1 MGKYSKFRGDPESKL
16 LYVLDGLVGGVN
28 TEFSDDASGD
38 TDFDNLINFDVDL
51 MGTLTKRN
59 GFGKLTGISAI
70 FNKFNLGSDGLL
82 PWVRNVTEDN
92 QDPSKDNDN
101 LLLIKL
107 LQNDNNCFRNLS
119 AFSGFY
125 AYRDYQRMYGF
136 QNNEFRL
143 LMLTVKD
150 GVTTSWLYKCKLPE
164 LAYDSEG
171 NEQFNEDGTPVETL
185 TITCDK
191 KILPIK
197 MTHNKNLMNIPTVEL
212 GDDIYFT
219 SNGSGLVAF
228 NRKTE
233 EYTYY
238 FKDEE
243 IGVEENQAFK
253 PSIYD
258 IQENGYNVLGDDPM
272 MYYSGLPSNTT
283 GDGSIEGAVITTE
296 SGVPVN
302 VIPTGQSFYLYI
314 YYTGA
319 DKGFTITTK
328 SGGKDL
334 SINVEDAP
342 EGDKTVVGRRRYKIT
357 FPVQPTGEVEF
368 KVEKKE
374 TTIDAF
380 YFYRSPGSVSS
391 DDKKPEGIKVGDYDI
406 VEMYSR
412 LLYYKDATI
421 WFSDVNN
428 YSYVPHLNSVTL
440 AIEPTDKIT
449 KIAYFRGVYVIFTKN
464 TIYKMIGTF
473 GSADFAIEPINTS
486 IGCHAGETVVTI
498 ENTIYFASPRGI
510 YALKS
515 SEYREGLENLTEL
528 DLKVKKLT
536 SDYTMYNDELANP
549 SIRFN
554 GISERAYAFRY
565 KNKYMLFYNS
575 YYNEGDYAAKN
586 NIDVL
591 VYDYILKNFTTYR
604 FKEKPTF
611 LFFNDG
617 ALQTFCSTLQNNE
630 VLIPAD
636 EIVNYDLESQDPT
649 SNTILDSSGKENNGE
664 IVGDVVINQSSY
676 QLGHLDYIE
685 TNAEGKQ
692 IFTDKEL
699 KLDLKLGENTE
710 DKTIFEL
717 KSNEIPDEYADFI
730 QDSLYSLDVE
740 GYQLETIYTVR
751 RINIYNEI
759 AHEITATFRLHK
771 LSSDAPDV
779 VSGKLKVEGIYG
791 ETILKP
797 WLPVIYPTGGTVKAP
812 VGEIDYVA
820 NFSGSDVV
828 EIYSNYMGCVDIDT
842 QDANYEFELTPSIT
856 IEGYKEET
864 TYEVGAKIANT
875 TKILSTEKSYIKIGI
890 PYAVTAYNVDGKQ
903 YARCTVTKPF
913 VRCTTSSMN
922 VPSRTLKISFA
933 SKSMSFTIPKLNG
946 ADDFKSSETKYVD
959 VTYPESVLSGDGI
972 YKITVKGSYGIKA
985 TLSGTYTENLTGSFS
1000 LTLPKMKR
1008 TTISAAVNAGI
1019 IMSCPVYMV
1028 FVEGIDAISLVLKF
1042 LSDNTLRLICNT
1054 TEMSY
1059 ILATPI
1065 IKNINN
1071 KHTIRLK
1078 GENSDLILY
1087 IDDEEYVLNLPENT
1101 NLNYYKYNSD
1111 DILFG
1116 TDKDRTNYLNW
1127 EMFEI
1132 DFGAFKYNTVDNE
1145 IVSENEVT
1153 LVDKSTNGINGTAYY
1168 SGILEYPGLSFT
1180 GNMSYIK
1187 LPELNYDFSH
1197 GITLE
1202 TEFTL
1207 DNVDETQILFD
1218 MATANKLASV
1228 NLEVSNRHLVFN
1240 STKLN
1245 GEVVSIEN
1253 PLTLEVRIRYT
1264 VKIMCKYNNENGTYT
1279 VDMFVNNNDVP
1290 NVSKKF
1296 RVNPIEN
1303 VVRQLCY
1310 IGKSVNDD
1318 SYLKGQMFNFKL
1330 IISSYSTDVYDFGT
1344 FYEFGIS
1351 YSDFGKPIYFEAVT
1365 KGINLQYP
1373 LHIKKLKHTFMKV
1386 KGGYKY
1392 NDLFFELYVDGHL
1405 TNDPKKYYC
1414 YVDFDDSIIYD
1425 YTVEPNISVE
1435 PRLSL
1440 LGDINIGKTKLG
1452 EGIYQTLKMIT
1463 PAKGKNFKVRLYG
1476 DNKDI
1481 ISLESFGFVSKLGKV
1496 KQD

>member
-16 LYVLDGLVGGVN
+16 LYVLDGLVGGIN

-70 FNKFNLGSDGLL
+70 FNNFNLGPDGLL
-82 PWVRNVTEDN
+82 PRVKNVTEGV

-101 LLLIKL
+101 LLFIKL

-136 QNNEFRL
+136 QNNEFHL
-143 LMLTVKD
+143 LILTVKD
-150 GVTTSWLYKCKLPE
+150 DVTTSWLYKCRLPE
-164 LAYDSEG
+164 LAYDYEG
-171 NEQFNEDGTPVETL
+171 NEQLNEDGTPVETL

-191 KILPIK
+191 TILPIK

-219 SNGSGLVAF
+219 SNDKGLISF
-228 NRKTE
+228 NRVTE

-243 IGVEENQAFK
+243 IGITENEAFK

-258 IQENGYNVLGDDPM
+258 IQENGYNVLSDDPM
-272 MYYSGLPSNTT
+272 MYYSGLSSSIV

-302 VIPTGQSFYLYI
+302 VVPSGQSFYLYI

-319 DKGFTITTK
+319 DNGFTITTK

-334 SINVEDAP
+334 SVNVEDAP
-342 EGDKTVVGRRRYKIT
+342 EAETIVGRKRYRIS
-357 FPVQPTGEVEF
+357 FPTQPTGEVEF
-368 KVEKKE
+368 KVEKNE
-374 TTIDAF
+374 ATIDAF

-391 DDKKPEGIKVGDYDI
+391 DDKKPEGIKVGDYGI
-406 VEMYSR
+406 TEMYSR

-428 YSYVPHLNSVTL
+428 YSYIPHLNSVTL
-440 AIEPTDKIT
+440 SIEPTDKIT
-449 KIAYFRGVYVIFTKN
+449 KIVYFRGVYVIFTKN
-464 TIYKMIGTF
+464 TIYKMVGTF

-575 YYNEGDYAAKN
+575 YYNEGDYAATN

-617 ALQTFCSTLQNNE
+617 ALQTFCSTLQNEE

-649 SNTILDSSGKENNGE
+649 SNVVLDNSGEENNGE
-664 IVGDVVINQSSY
+664 IVGDVVTNQSSY

-685 TNAEGKQ
+685 TNAEGEQ

-699 KLDLKLGENTE
+699 KLDLKLGENIE

-751 RINIYNEI
+751 RINIYNET

-797 WLPVIYPTGGTVKAP
+797 WLLVIHPTQGTTVKAP

-820 NFSGSDVV
+820 DFSGSDVV
-828 EIYSNYMGCVDIDT
+828 EIYSNYGGCVDIDT
-842 QDANYEFELTPSIT
+842 NDTNYEFELIPSIT

-864 TYEVGAKIANT
+864 TYEVGAKIAKT
-875 TKILSTEKSYIKIGI
+875 TKVLSTEKSYIKIGI

-913 VRCTTSSMN
+913 VRCTTSSMS

-933 SKSMSFTIPKLNG
+933 GKSMSFTIPKLNG

-1019 IMSCPVYMV
+1019 VMSCPVYMV
-1028 FVEGIDAISLVLKF
+1028 FVEGIDAISLALKL

-1059 ILATPI
+1059 ILATPV

-1078 GENSDLILY
+1078 GENSDLFLY
-1087 IDDEEYVLNLPENT
+1087 INDEEYVLNLPENI

-1145 IVSENEVT
+1145 TVSENEVT
-1153 LVDKSTNGINGTAYY
+1153 LVDKSTNEINGTAYY
-1168 SGILEYPGLSFT
+1168 SGTLEYPGLSFT

-1187 LPELNYDFSH
+1187 LPELDYDFSH

-1228 NLEVSNRHLVFN
+1228 NLEVSNKHLVFN

-1253 PLTLEVRIRYT
+1253 PLTLEVGIRYT
-1264 VKIMCKYNNENGTYT
+1264 VKIMCKHNTENDTYT

-1290 NVSKKF
+1290 NISKKF
-1296 RVNPIEN
+1296 RVSPI
-1303 VVRQLCY
+1303 VDVLRQLCY

-1318 SYLKGQMFNFKL
+1318 NYLKGQMFNFKL
-1330 IISSYSTDVYDFGT
+1330 TISSYSAEIYDYGT